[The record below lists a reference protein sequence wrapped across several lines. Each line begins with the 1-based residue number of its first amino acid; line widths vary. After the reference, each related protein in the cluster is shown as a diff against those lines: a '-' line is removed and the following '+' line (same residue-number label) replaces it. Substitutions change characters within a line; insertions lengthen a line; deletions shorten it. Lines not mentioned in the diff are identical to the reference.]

1 MLDFRR
7 VIMDIEKKIV
17 KIMTHTNQ
25 NIPTEI
31 NRIVSG
37 SELKQVQFSRIL
49 LLIPKENQKE
59 HKLFHDVM
67 KEN

>member
-1 MLDFRR
+1 
-7 VIMDIEKKIV
+7 
-17 KIMTHTNQ
+17 MTHTNQ

-37 SELKQVQFSRIL
+37 SKLKQVQFSRIL
-49 LLIPKENQKE
+49 LLIPKENQINQKE

>member
-1 MLDFRR
+1 
-7 VIMDIEKKIV
+7 
-17 KIMTHTNQ
+17 MTHRNQ

-37 SELKQVQFSRIL
+37 SELKEVRFSRIL

-67 KEN
+67 KEKEMRKDFCTSKI

>member
-1 MLDFRR
+1 
-7 VIMDIEKKIV
+7 
-17 KIMTHTNQ
+17 MTHTNQ

-49 LLIPKENQKE
+49 LLIPKDNQKG